1 MQTIDQNYQQD
12 YNGRARTPAEHEVR
26 YFMRVPPVTI
36 NLASS
41 LSDALTLMHEHD
53 IRRLPVVLDTGELR
67 GIITDG
73 DIRGAD
79 IMRSA
84 GFMPVDIA
92 ETLRQVQVYQVM
104 TENPIAVSDSTSLRE
119 VATLMIENHIGG
131 IPVVDDHRMVVGI
144 ITESDLFEVLVQRLD
159 AEC

>member
-1 MQTIDQNYQQD
+1 MQTITHNH
-12 YNGRARTPAEHEVR
+12 NGGTWTPAEHEVR

-84 GFMPVDIA
+84 GFMPSDIA
-92 ETLRQVQVYQVM
+92 DTLRQVHVYKVM

-131 IPVVDDHRMVVGI
+131 IPIVDDNRIVVGI

>member
-1 MQTIDQNYQQD
+1 MQTITHNH
-12 YNGRARTPAEHEVR
+12 NGRTRTPAEHEVR

-84 GFMPVDIA
+84 GFMPGDIA
-92 ETLRQVQVYQVM
+92 ETLRQVHVYQVM

-131 IPVVDDHRMVVGI
+131 VPIIDDHRIVVGI